1 MMREFA
7 GKRVVV
13 MGLGRHGGGLGVTR
27 YLASHGA
34 DVLVTD
40 TADADALVESVRAL
54 SPLVESG
61 AVELRLG
68 EHNVSDF
75 TTADLVIANPAVP
88 KPWDNRFL
96 RAASAAGIEVTTEL
110 RLLIDALPS
119 RARTIGITGTNGKST
134 TAAMTHHALR
144 AAGVPTVL
152 GGNFGGSL
160 LPELDSITPETVVV
174 LELSSAQLHWLKVTE
189 AGWSPGVAVVTNV
202 SPNHLDWHGSED
214 AYYGSK
220 AVLLEHQLGDDAAI
234 LGHSVSKWRTRPNV
248 HRLVV
253 EDEDALPG
261 MVLPGVHNGI
271 NGAMA
276 MLAASIAAN
285 VSAPAAAEAV
295 MGFTGL
301 PHRLQLVG
309 EVGGVRCFDDSKA
322 TTPASTLTAVRAFD
336 DPGQAQRRVHL
347 IAGGYDKQIDL
358 SPIAAVAPELAGL
371 YTIGATG
378 PAIDEAAGSH
388 AIACGTLDVAVERAL
403 ERAQPGDVLLLSPG
417 CASWDQFA
425 SFEERGRRFAELVA
439 AREVS
444 A

>member
-1 MMREFA
+1 MRDFQ
-7 GKRVVV
+7 GRRVVV

-27 YLASHGA
+27 YLAAQGA
-34 DVLVTD
+34 DLLVTD
-40 TADADALVESVRAL
+40 TADAGALAESVAAL
-54 SPLVESG
+54 QPMIDSG

-96 RAASAAGIEVTTEL
+96 RAASAAGIEVSTEL
-110 RLLIDALPS
+110 RLLVEALPNRS
-119 RARTIGITGTNGKST
+119 RTIGITGTNGKST
-134 TAAMTHHALR
+134 TAAMTHHAL
-144 AAGVPTVL
+144 ASAGVHAVL
-152 GGNFGGSL
+152 GGNIGGSL

-202 SPNHLDWHGSED
+202 SPNHLDWHGTED
-214 AYYGSK
+214 AYYASK

-248 HRLVV
+248 HRIIV

-261 MVLPGVHNGI
+261 LVLPGAHNGI

-285 VSAPAAAEAV
+285 TSAPSAAEAV

-301 PHRLQLVG
+301 PHRLQLVA
-309 EVGGVRCFDDSKA
+309 ELGGVRCFDDSKA

-336 DPGQAQRRVHL
+336 DASHVHL

-358 SPIAAVAPELAGL
+358 SAIASLAPDLAGF

-378 PAIDEAAGSH
+378 PMLDSAAGEH
-388 AIACGTLDVAVERAL
+388 ATPCGTLDVAVERAL
-403 ERAQPGDVLLLSPG
+403 DRAVPGDVLLLSPG

-439 AREVS
+439 ARGVS